1 MIQVVAG
8 IIYRADGRFILARK
22 KPGKPLAGLWEFP
35 GGKCEKDETPED
47 ALLREIK
54 EELGIDILVDSLHT
68 SYEFPINERN
78 IYFVFHKANYRGG
91 VIRLSDH
98 DALAWVT
105 VQEAAELNVAPADGK
120 ALSMLG

>member
-8 IIYRADGRFILARK
+8 IIYRTDGRFILARK
-22 KPGKPLAGLWEFP
+22 KSGKPLAGLWEFP

-47 ALLREIK
+47 ALSREIA

-68 SYEFPINERN
+68 SYEYPINERH
-78 IYFVFHKANYRGG
+78 ISFVFLKANYQGG

-105 VQEAAELNVAPADGK
+105 VQEAAALNVAPADDK

>member
-1 MIQVVAG
+1 VIQVVAG

-22 KPGKPLAGLWEFP
+22 KSGKPLAGLWEFP
-35 GGKCEKDETPED
+35 GGKCEKDETLED

-68 SYEFPINERN
+68 SYEYPINERN
-78 IYFVFHKANYRGG
+78 ISFVFLKANYQGG
-91 VIRLSDH
+91 KIRLCDH
-98 DALAWVT
+98 DALVWVT
-105 VQEAAELNVAPADGK
+105 AQEAAELNIAPADSM